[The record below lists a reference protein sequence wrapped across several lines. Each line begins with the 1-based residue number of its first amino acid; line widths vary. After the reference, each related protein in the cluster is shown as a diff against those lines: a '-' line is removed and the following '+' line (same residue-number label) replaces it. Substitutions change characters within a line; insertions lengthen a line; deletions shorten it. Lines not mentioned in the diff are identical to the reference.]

1 MITIED
7 SYCELDVAVVPHID
21 QHVALYSNTSEIRLT
36 GGSAFSIYC
45 IVIVTSF
52 LLLIHKQS
60 LKPKLTSHFS
70 NIRLLIH
77 TDLYIWKCSFI
88 FSKNVWGQYI
98 FFSLKKLILWF
109 SKHWKMY
116 WFSFFSL
123 IKKVSR
129 FPQKY

>member
-36 GGSAFSIYC
+36 GGSAICIYC

-52 LLLIHKQS
+52 HLLIYKQS
-60 LKPKLTSHFS
+60 LKPKLTSH

-77 TDLYIWKCSFI
+77 TDIYI
-88 FSKNVWGQYI
+88 
-98 FFSLKKLILWF
+98 
-109 SKHWKMY
+109 
-116 WFSFFSL
+116 
-123 IKKVSR
+123 
-129 FPQKY
+129 